1 MTFQELIKDLIDNTS
16 SILGR
21 EMTEEEIRQLVL
33 ELIKDLQDELTY
45 V

>member
-21 EMTEEEIRQLVL
+21 EMTEDEIRQIVL
-33 ELIKDLQDELTY
+33 ELIKDLQDELE
-45 V
+45 